1 MSHNKQFVQFTS
13 LLLVKLPA
21 NLLFSYHQQTKRLKT
36 HPLKIAGRSSL
47 SHDKALVM
55 GGIDIV
61 WAKYFNLHINKLVL
75 KHITDTKCSE
85 SKGPRVNASEH
96 V

>member
-1 MSHNKQFVQFTS
+1 M
-13 LLLVKLPA
+13 LLVKLPA

-61 WAKYFNLHINKLVL
+61 WAKYFNLHINKPIQDGGEAKAPLWL
-75 KHITDTKCSE
+75 NRLSGTD
-85 SKGPRVNASEH
+85 
-96 V
+96 